1 MKLTKWEKT
10 FLSYYIKNYNA
21 KWMRVYNNKHPFF
34 ATTVDFFT
42 IYKRHLKNQPITGNL
57 TYTGM
62 FKELIEGEWYFIP
75 NLLEEDKEE
84 NID

>member
-1 MKLTKWEKT
+1 MKLTNWERK
-10 FLSYYIKNYNA
+10 FLKYYMEKYKA

-42 IYKRHLKNQPITGNL
+42 IYKRHLKNQPITNNL

-62 FKELIEGEWYFIP
+62 FKGFIEGEWYFIP
-75 NLLEEDKEE
+75 YLLDNDKEE
-84 NID
+84 